1 VASAAADRN
10 PTVIPPS
17 VQRQMSDAE
26 QPSGCAYLL
35 RPPAQGKA
43 DVEIHLD
50 RYTGKLNEP
59 DK

>member
-1 VASAAADRN
+1 
-10 PTVIPPS
+10 
-17 VQRQMSDAE
+17 MSDAE